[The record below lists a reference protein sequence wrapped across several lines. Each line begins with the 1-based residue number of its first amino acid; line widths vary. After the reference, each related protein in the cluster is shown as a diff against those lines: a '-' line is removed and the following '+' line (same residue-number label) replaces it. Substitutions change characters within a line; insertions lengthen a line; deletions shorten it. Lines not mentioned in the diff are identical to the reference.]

1 MLSRSGIKASHE
13 QDLSVGPVASGLGSN
28 IVLEIKSCRFL
39 RSCHHFLASLHP
51 VQRQLAHVAV
61 VEKGAHQIDHRTA
74 RKQAQWMNR
83 QRFCLL
89 AALRTATSL
98 DTAPVCKRGLDNH
111 QHACRPFWW
120 KVGNFNRKN
129 ARTFL
134 PVLPPRRSAERRVGN
149 ECVSTR
155 ST

>member
-89 AALRTATSL
+89 AALRTVTSL
-98 DTAPVCKRGLDNH
+98 DTAPVCKRGLDHH
-111 QHACRPFWW
+111 QHACRSEEHTSELQSLMRISYAVFCL
-120 KVGNFNRKN
+120 KTTKHNN
-129 ARTFL
+129 T
-134 PVLPPRRSAERRVGN
+134 
-149 ECVSTR
+149 
-155 ST
+155 